1 MTSQSA
7 LLQPIEAIVQEL
19 SNVLENFNQ
28 STPVSKSE
36 DSIVVTSSGREYKVA
51 FIGNR
56 PGIWFI
62 PQTIGTNA
70 PYCQECTSK
79 KKYAPSSSF
88 YRIMHNETSTI
99 IPDKL
104 IHSFLEHPGT
114 IPKDL
119 VDDISLV
126 LLN

>member
-7 LLQPIEAIVQEL
+7 LLNPVESIVQEL

-36 DSIVVTSSGREYKVA
+36 DSTVVTSSGREYKVA

-56 PGIWFI
+56 PGIWFT
-62 PQTIGTNA
+62 PQAAGTNA
-70 PYCQECTSK
+70 PYCQECTGK
-79 KKYAPSSSF
+79 KKYSPSSSF
-88 YRIMHNETSTI
+88 YRIMHNETPTL

-104 IHSFLEHPGT
+104 IHSFLEHPET
-114 IPKDL
+114 IPKDII
-119 VDDISLV
+119 DDISLV